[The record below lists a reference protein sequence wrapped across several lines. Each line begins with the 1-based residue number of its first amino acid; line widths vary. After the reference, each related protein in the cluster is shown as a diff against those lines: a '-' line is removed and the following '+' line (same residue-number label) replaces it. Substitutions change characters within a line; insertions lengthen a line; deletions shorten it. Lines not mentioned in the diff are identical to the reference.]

1 MLHVSSLSKMN
12 QPLILFQSTGVVSHV
27 NLPSQQAKSDAAPA
41 LTAVG
46 EAGKWKS

>member
-1 MLHVSSLSKMN
+1 MN
-12 QPLILFQSTGVVSHV
+12 RPRILFQRTGVVSHV

-46 EAGKWKS
+46 EGQEWIL